1 MLCQYHVSLYYPCP
15 DHVFSLLDSTW
26 LIHQKYERV
35 CVKRACSDLEPV
47 FYIKYDYRRTL
58 WNPVL
63 NHNLSFLFFKLY
75 HKTNCMYVIC
85 SDPES
90 SFFVKGQGHCRPQ
103 HKIHLLNPIVLLLTL
118 SAVCIIH
125 RLFGQGWAIIVHLM
139 IRWRLSSKQ
148 NCLNYAFILNDIFT
162 SQGFMIHSVL
172 LEWIVNHWL
181 SMMPKLC
188 PILNRCSLRWAP
200 SQWCLD

>member
-1 MLCQYHVSLYYPCP
+1 MWNDLEQKLKVKSQCYVSITFLYIIFVLIMY
-15 DHVFSLLDSTW
+15 SLS
-26 LIHQKYERV
+26 LILLGSYIKS
-35 CVKRACSDLEPV
+35 VKRACSDLEPV
-47 FYIKYDYRRTL
+47 FYIKFDYRRTL

-148 NCLNYAFILNDIFT
+148 NCLNYAFHPKWHLHKPRVYDSLCSSRVDRKPLAFND
-162 SQGFMIHSVL
+162 
-172 LEWIVNHWL
+172 
-181 SMMPKLC
+181 
-188 PILNRCSLRWAP
+188 A
-200 SQWCLD
+200 